1 MMWSTAEKNTFKHNI
16 QLYTHVY
23 YTYMN
28 LYNKPGMLIIS
39 YYLKVLSCKKK
50 QKNIIG
56 YKWRCNLQ
64 IY

>member
-28 LYNKPGMLIIS
+28 LYNKPGNAYYFLLSAYLQNKNKIILLVC
-39 YYLKVLSCKKK
+39 Y
-50 QKNIIG
+50 
-56 YKWRCNLQ
+56 
-64 IY
+64 